1 MRRFEPRK
9 SETARAQS
17 TPARASFWTFDF
29 FIRILLFESNLRN
42 GDSAAL
48 PIPKESGRHTPAR
61 KAGRSS
67 LASSHA
73 GTRLPIAVI
82 QDRRRSPLSAT
93 ARPWMPSAHI
103 LPPKNSNKKGALIRA
118 PKENHPN
125 YFPTLAL
132 SKSGYGSKV
141 NPSSQPVHTSSPGV
155 FCFSGSIIIP
165 QPGGVKS
172 RSHPDPSGGRTRPTA
187 PPRRTGAARWAAGP
201 TGAPDGRTENRRRA
215 APGAGRTWTG

>member
-1 MRRFEPRK
+1 MRLGF
-9 SETARAQS
+9 
-17 TPARASFWTFDF
+17 
-29 FIRILLFESNLRN
+29 
-42 GDSAAL
+42 
-48 PIPKESGRHTPAR
+48 GR
-61 KAGRSS
+61 GL

-132 SKSGYGSKV
+132 SKSGLWVEG
-141 NPSSQPVHTSSPGV
+141 HTFLSACLQAPRLILFCRFPGV
-155 FCFSGSIIIP
+155 SDSIHPFSTSGKRPKNQTPPQGVQNLCGGAVLRFLTFCGWRC
-165 QPGGVKS
+165 PGS
-172 RSHPDPSGGRTRPTA
+172 RSNPAGGGSGYTQTSAHR
-187 PPRRTGAARWAAGP
+187 
-201 TGAPDGRTENRRRA
+201 N
-215 APGAGRTWTG
+215 